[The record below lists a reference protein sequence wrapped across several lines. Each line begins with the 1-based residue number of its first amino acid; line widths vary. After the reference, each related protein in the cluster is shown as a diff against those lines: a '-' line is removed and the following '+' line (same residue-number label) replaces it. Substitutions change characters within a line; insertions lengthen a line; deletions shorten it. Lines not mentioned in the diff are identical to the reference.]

1 MTRII
6 EDEEDGKRI
15 LKDGEHLTV
24 SMFMKDS
31 ISKPLTPLEI
41 ADAATKAVMA
51 RDSAAFAA
59 SRKPGWH
66 YADSAVDSRAEARAA
81 NRQASYDA
89 YDREISEA
97 WRGKA

>member
-15 LKDGEHLTV
+15 LKDVEHLTV

-89 YDREISEA
+89 YDREA
-97 WRGKA
+97 